1 MLIII
6 CLWWIGMQLCAPTW
20 YYVLLGISAVV
31 KILSYGIDMYKK
43 GAKLEE

>member
-6 CLWWIGMQLCAPTW
+6 CLWWIGIQLYAPTW
-20 YYVLLGISAVV
+20 YYALLGICAAV

-43 GAKLEE
+43 GEKSEE